1 MARPADI
8 AAAHRIGE
16 HAGVSRTP
24 DARSD
29 ADHPDPAADSA
40 APPEAGRDRRS
51 FLRQLSGDA
60 VTTAGKL
67 AGASMVLSRS
77 LVAAGEAA
85 VRHLEQTADVNGRSV
100 GREGAPDLPPT
111 GTSPAAEA
119 SLATQVVSSTVSP
132 DPVAALT
139 PEQHAFLTNGTR
151 AALAVNDP
159 GGHPLVA
166 FTTFHWDGSLIR
178 LPARDSTARTID
190 IDRDPRV
197 SLLIDDPGS
206 DAWVAVAGVAS
217 LVYGDQVEPAVRL
230 ILAKYHDEADAA
242 LRSEEMRKTG
252 DQIAIHVRP
261 TRFIWRSG

>member
-1 MARPADI
+1 M
-8 AAAHRIGE
+8 
-16 HAGVSRTP
+16 SRTP
-24 DARSD
+24 DAGGD
-29 ADHPDPAADSA
+29 AHHPDRAADSA
-40 APPEAGRDRRS
+40 APPEPGRDRRS

-67 AGASMVLSRS
+67 AGASTVLRRS

-85 VRHLEQTADVNGRSV
+85 VGHLEQTADLNGRSV
-100 GREGAPDLPPT
+100 DREEGAPDLPPT
-111 GTSPAAEA
+111 GTSPAVEA
-119 SLATQVVSSTVSP
+119 SVATQVVSSTVAP

-151 AALAVNDP
+151 AALAANDP

-166 FTTFHWDGSLIR
+166 FTTFHWDGSVIR

-217 LVYGDQVEPAVRL
+217 LVYGDQVEPSVRL

-242 LRSEEMRKTG
+242 LRWEDMRRTG

-261 TRFIWRSG
+261 TRFIWRFG